1 MKIKFIATDVSS
13 SILEGRLDQ
22 KLTLTQ
28 KMGWGLADM
37 GVVVFVIVKQLL
49 VLSFLTNYLGVNVA
63 LAGVITTSILVFDI
77 VSDPIIGYLSDRTN
91 TRWGRRAPW
100 MVIGALILA
109 IGQIGI
115 FGVPYFESETS
126 ILIWVASFFALS
138 TLGFTMVAIPYGATA
153 GEITYEPKERS
164 ALMGFRMAFASLGI
178 LIGGAVIPQL
188 AGGTREGHFFAA
200 LMIAPVIVIS
210 IWFSVWTTRK
220 APKHGTPNA
229 MNFPAMISTVWRNKP
244 FIHLVFLYGI
254 MTMGIATITAGLP
267 FAALYLMTDNQSTA
281 LSFLSSSLGILSF
294 LFAAFVLGAMLS
306 QVLWVYASNV
316 LGKAKALICGLS
328 LYIFLLL
335 VIFVSLP
342 SDDITTMFM
351 LFLLAG
357 VTNGAYQQ
365 IPWAMYP
372 DFMDSTRINQQQSI
386 EGAFSAFWLFGQKIA
401 NALAPG
407 FLAIVLGIYGYNSA
421 TGDKVEQPEQALAA
435 LKSLVTLVP
444 AAFLFFA
451 VVGLWH
457 LNKSI
462 RSNEN

>member
-1 MKIKFIATDVSS
+1 M
-13 SILEGRLDQ
+13 
-22 KLTLTQ
+22 
-28 KMGWGLADM
+28 
-37 GVVVFVIVKQLL
+37 
-49 VLSFLTNYLGVNVA
+49 
-63 LAGVITTSILVFDI
+63 
-77 VSDPIIGYLSDRTN
+77 
-91 TRWGRRAPW
+91 
-100 MVIGALILA
+100 
-109 IGQIGI
+109 
-115 FGVPYFESETS
+115 
-126 ILIWVASFFALS
+126 
-138 TLGFTMVAIPYGATA
+138 
-153 GEITYEPKERS
+153 
-164 ALMGFRMAFASLGI
+164 GI

-220 APKHGTPNA
+220 APKHDTPNA

-267 FAALYLMTDNQSTA
+267 FAAIYLMTDNQSTA

-328 LYIFLLL
+328 LYILLL
-335 VIFVSLP
+335 FVIFISLP
-342 SDDITTMFM
+342 SDDITTMFI
-351 LFLLAG
+351 LFLMAG

-407 FLAIVLGIYGYNSA
+407 LLAIVLGIYGYNSA
-421 TGDKVEQPEQALAA
+421 TGAKVEQPEQALAA
-435 LKSLVTLVP
+435 LKSMVTLIP
-444 AAFLFFA
+444 ATFLFFA

>member
-1 MKIKFIATDVSS
+1 
-13 SILEGRLDQ
+13 
-22 KLTLTQ
+22 
-28 KMGWGLADM
+28 
-37 GVVVFVIVKQLL
+37 
-49 VLSFLTNYLGVNVA
+49 
-63 LAGVITTSILVFDI
+63 
-77 VSDPIIGYLSDRTN
+77 
-91 TRWGRRAPW
+91 
-100 MVIGALILA
+100 
-109 IGQIGI
+109 
-115 FGVPYFESETS
+115 
-126 ILIWVASFFALS
+126 
-138 TLGFTMVAIPYGATA
+138 
-153 GEITYEPKERS
+153 
-164 ALMGFRMAFASLGI
+164 
-178 LIGGAVIPQL
+178 
-188 AGGTREGHFFAA
+188 
-200 LMIAPVIVIS
+200 
-210 IWFSVWTTRK
+210 
-220 APKHGTPNA
+220 
-229 MNFPAMISTVWRNKP
+229 MISTVWRNKP

-267 FAALYLMTDNQSTA
+267 FAAIYLMTDNQSTA

-328 LYIFLLL
+328 LYILLL
-335 VIFVSLP
+335 FVIFISLP
-342 SDDITTMFM
+342 SDDITTMFI
-351 LFLLAG
+351 LFLMAG

-407 FLAIVLGIYGYNSA
+407 LLAIVLGIYGYNSA
-421 TGDKVEQPEQALAA
+421 TGAKVEQPEQALAA
-435 LKSLVTLVP
+435 LKSMVTLIP
-444 AAFLFFA
+444 ATFLFFA